1 MPAWL
6 LPEQVSD
13 QLPEEAERIE
23 GLRRRLLDLFAAHGY
38 RLVQPPLFEHASS
51 FSLKGVRDLEA
62 RSFTMPDQLTG
73 RLLAMRPDITL
84 QAARIDAQ
92 LFRSEDL
99 NRLCYAGSV
108 LHAQAAGLLSSREP
122 IQVGCEL
129 YGHSGIEAD
138 LEIQELA
145 LASLSAAGIEAAHL
159 DLTDRGIF
167 LALQESDPVLKDQEA
182 IAQQA
187 LEALQSKDKPALEA
201 LTLLKSE
208 TRKALLALTELYG
221 PARGDNN
228 VIDRARGQ
236 LPKLA
241 PIEQALDRLQAVA
254 DSALFV
260 KHPKCALTVDL
271 ADLKGW
277 QYHNGIMF
285 SVYCQGFADAVVRG
299 GRYDGLGEDFG
310 RSRPATGFS
319 LELRSLGLIA
329 QQHAGADPIAS
340 AQTRAVAAP
349 WLSGGGKDSPKDNN
363 DHTGP
368 GTEGLQQKVVQL
380 RQQGRAV
387 VFLPLGQWEK
397 YKGPRLVRA
406 ERESTGW
413 TIQEG

>member
-13 QLPEEAERIE
+13 QLPQEAEQLE
-23 GLRRRLLDLFAAHGY
+23 QLRRRLLDLFAAYGY

-62 RSFTMPDQLTG
+62 RSFTMADQLTG

-92 LFRSEDL
+92 LFRSNDL

-122 IQVGCEL
+122 VQVGCEL
-129 YGHSGIEAD
+129 YGHAGIEAD

-145 LASLSAAGIEAAHL
+145 LASLSTAGIESVHL

-167 LALQESDPVLKDQEA
+167 LALQDSDSALSEHEA
-182 IAQQA
+182 LANHAMQA
-187 LEALQSKDKPALEA
+187 LQTKDKPALSA
-201 LTLLKSE
+201 LAALKPE
-208 TRKALLALTELYG
+208 TRQALIALTELYG
-221 PARGDNN
+221 PARGQSN
-228 VIDRARGQ
+228 VIDRARIE
-236 LPKLA
+236 LPKLK

-260 KHPKCALTVDL
+260 KHPQCALSVDL

-285 SVYCQGFADAVVRG
+285 SIYCEGFADAVVRG

-310 RSRPATGFS
+310 RSRAATGFS
-319 LELRSLGLIA
+319 LELRSLGVMA
-329 QQHAGADPIAS
+329 ERHAS
-340 AQTRAVAAP
+340 AGTDERPAKPVAAP
-349 WLSGGGKDSPKDNN
+349 WLASAS
-363 DHTGP
+363 
-368 GTEGLQQKVVQL
+368 TESQEFQGLQERVLQE
-380 RQQGRAV
+380 RARGRSI
-387 VFLPLGQWEK
+387 VFLPISQWEL
-397 YKGPRLVRA
+397 YKGPRLVHA
-406 ERESTGW
+406 KHEATGW
-413 TIQEG
+413 AIQED

>member
-13 QLPEEAERIE
+13 QLPEEAEQLE
-23 GLRRRLLDLFAAHGY
+23 GLRRGLLDLFASYGY

-62 RSFTMPDQLTG
+62 RSFTMADQLSG

-92 LFRSEDL
+92 LFRSKDL

-129 YGHSGIEAD
+129 YGHYGFEAD

-145 LASLSAAGIEAAHL
+145 LASLSAAGIESVHL

-167 LALQESDPVLKDQEA
+167 LALQESDPALKDHEELAQCA
-182 IAQQA
+182 I
-187 LEALQSKDKPALEA
+187 EALQTKDKPALSALTVLKPETREA
-201 LTLLKSE
+201 LCS
-208 TRKALLALTELYG
+208 LTELYG
-221 PARGDNN
+221 PARGENN
-228 VIDRARGQ
+228 VIERARQ
-236 LPKLA
+236 ELPRLQ
-241 PIEQALDRLQAVA
+241 PIEQALDRLQSVA

-285 SVYCQGFADAVVRG
+285 SIYCEGFADAIVRG

-310 RSRPATGFS
+310 RSRAATGFS
-319 LELRSLGLIA
+319 LELRSLGLVA
-329 QQHAGADPIAS
+329 RSQANSLGNKQFAK
-340 AQTRAVAAP
+340 AVAAP
-349 WLSGGGKDSPKDNN
+349 WMPDAHSGDQGVQN
-363 DHTGP
+363 
-368 GTEGLQQKVVQL
+368 LQKQVLEV
-380 RQQGRAV
+380 RSQGRAV
-387 VFLPLGQWEK
+387 VFLPLNQWET

-406 ERESTGW
+406 KHQATEW
-413 TIQEG
+413 VIQED

>member
-13 QLPEEAERIE
+13 QLPEEAEQLE
-23 GLRRRLLDLFAAHGY
+23 TLRRGLLDLFASYGY

-51 FSLKGVRDLEA
+51 FSLKGVSDLEA
-62 RSFTMPDQLTG
+62 RSFTMVDQLSG

-92 LFRSEDL
+92 LFRSKDL

-122 IQVGCEL
+122 IQMGCEL
-129 YGHSGIEAD
+129 YGHYGFEAD

-145 LASLSAAGIEAAHL
+145 LASLSAAGIESVHL

-167 LALQESDPVLKDQEA
+167 LALQENDPALKDHEELAQCA
-182 IAQQA
+182 IK
-187 LEALQSKDKPALEA
+187 ALQTKDKPALAVLTVLKPETREA
-201 LTLLKSE
+201 LC
-208 TRKALLALTELYG
+208 ALTDLYG
-221 PARGDNN
+221 SARGENN
-228 VIDRARGQ
+228 VIERARQ
-236 LPKLA
+236 ELPRLL
-241 PIEQALDRLQAVA
+241 PIEQALDRLQSVA
-254 DSALFV
+254 ESALFV

-285 SVYCQGFADAVVRG
+285 SIYCEGFTDAIVRG

-310 RSRPATGFS
+310 RSRAATGFS
-319 LELRSLGLIA
+319 LELRSLGLVA
-329 QQHAGADPIAS
+329 RSQANSAGNKQLAK
-340 AQTRAVAAP
+340 AVAAP
-349 WLSGGGKDSPKDNN
+349 WMPDAHSGDQA
-363 DHTGP
+363 
-368 GTEGLQQKVVQL
+368 LQNLQKQVFEV
-380 RQQGRAV
+380 RAQGRAV
-387 VFLPLGQWEK
+387 VLLPLNQWET

-406 ERESTGW
+406 KYQATEW
-413 TIQEG
+413 AIQED

>member
-13 QLPEEAERIE
+13 QLPQEAEQLER
-23 GLRRRLLDLFAAHGY
+23 LRRRLLDLFASYGY

-62 RSFTMPDQLTG
+62 RSFTMADQLTG
-73 RLLAMRPDITL
+73 RLLAMRPDMTL

-92 LFRSEDL
+92 LFRSDDL

-108 LHAQAAGLLSSREP
+108 LHAQATGLLSSREP

-145 LASLSAAGIEAAHL
+145 LASLLAAGIESVHL

-167 LALQESDPVLKDQEA
+167 LALQESDPALRDHDDL
-182 IAQQA
+182 AQSAMQA
-187 LEALQSKDKPALEA
+187 LQTKDRPALAALPALRPETRQALAA
-201 LTLLKSE
+201 LT
-208 TRKALLALTELYG
+208 ALYG
-221 PARGDNN
+221 PARGASN
-228 VIDRARGQ
+228 VIERARLE
-236 LPKLA
+236 LPRLK

-260 KHPKCALTVDL
+260 KHPQCALTVDL

-285 SVYCQGFADAVVRG
+285 SIYCEGFADAVVRG

-310 RSRPATGFS
+310 RSRAATGFS
-319 LELRSLGLIA
+319 LELRSLGLV
-329 QQHAGADPIAS
+329 AGSNAS
-340 AQTRAVAAP
+340 ASDQGHPLLAVAAP
-349 WLSGGGKDSPKDNN
+349 WLSSEPSESQE
-363 DHTGP
+363 H
-368 GTEGLQQKVVQL
+368 EGLQQRVSQA
-380 RQQGRAV
+380 RAQGRSV
-387 VFLPLGQWEK
+387 VFLPLSQWET
-397 YKGPRLVRA
+397 YKGPRLVHA
-406 ERESTGW
+406 KHEATGW
-413 TIQEG
+413 AIQEN

>member
-1 MPAWL
+1 
-6 LPEQVSD
+6 
-13 QLPEEAERIE
+13 
-23 GLRRRLLDLFAAHGY
+23 
-38 RLVQPPLFEHASS
+38 
-51 FSLKGVRDLEA
+51 VRDLEA

-201 LTLLKSE
+201 LTLLKPE

-221 PARGDNN
+221 PARGDSN
-228 VIDRARGQ
+228 VIERARGL

-329 QQHAGADPIAS
+329 QQHAGTDPIAN
-340 AQTRAVAAP
+340 AQARAVAAP

-363 DHTGP
+363 DPTGQ
-368 GTEGLQQKVVQL
+368 GIEGLQQKVVQL

-387 VFLPLGQWEK
+387 VFLPWGQWET
-397 YKGPRLVRA
+397 YKGPRLVRE